1 MGTGKKK
8 NITSLVEVIN
18 SLGVLDLAY
27 LLLHILMFTSYLI
40 QILVVLKIFSEQ
52 ILTSNWEILSL
63 KTDVRW
69 LFHWRRFTT
78 LFVLLN
84 CKKAQCN
91 CGGLLLFFNKLSLF
105 QNTQPLEENTSISL
119 LAKFHSGKL
128 RREHTLL
135 SYHYICQTRSAP
147 VCVSI
152 CWQLAD
158 KISV

>member
-63 KTDVRW
+63 KTDVR
-69 LFHWRRFTT
+69 
-78 LFVLLN
+78 
-84 CKKAQCN
+84 
-91 CGGLLLFFNKLSLF
+91 
-105 QNTQPLEENTSISL
+105 
-119 LAKFHSGKL
+119 
-128 RREHTLL
+128 
-135 SYHYICQTRSAP
+135 
-147 VCVSI
+147 
-152 CWQLAD
+152 
-158 KISV
+158 